1 MELGTFSSFLGN
13 GISTALGVGGL
24 LSNSSANRQNQANFN
39 EQMNFARYQYED
51 TKQWNSPRNQV
62 NQLRAAGLNP
72 ALTFGNGVQQQSA
85 VSQPSPVGQQ
95 PLDMSALTNL
105 GTALSLNTAQAANLD
120 ADTQKK
126 QTETSLGE
134 TDLLTRS
141 QENLLRLDTL
151 RQQLKKDGN
160 STDLIDKQIEDAKIR
175 LKFLEE
181 NQEWQA
187 EITRLQARGQA
198 LDVAAKEIQNRYL
211 PMLNDAQIAQIVST
225 LALNYAAAGEHKANI
240 KLIAQKTAN
249 EVVQGGILSNQF
261 WTGSPDAHK
270 QEAHTG
276 ALKDSPGLT
285 QLELVLETILS
296 TLGSVFS
303 RIGK

>member
-1 MELGTFSSFLGN
+1 MELGTFSSLLGN
-13 GISTALGVGGL
+13 GISAALGVGGL

-151 RQQLKKDGN
+151 RQQLKKDGK
-160 STDLIDKQIEDAKIR
+160 STDLLDKQIESEKVR

-181 NQEWQA
+181 NQEWSNHLL
-187 EITRLQARGQA
+187 RLQAENQV
-198 LDVAAKEIQNRYL
+198 LDNAAKTIQNRYL
-211 PMLNDAQIAQIVST
+211 PWFNEAQLKQILSVA
-225 LALNYAAAGEHKANI
+225 ALNYATADKEHQQAGLLAKQTMNEII
-240 KLIAQKTAN
+240 K
-249 EVVQGGILSNQF
+249 GGILGNDFYNSL
-261 WTGSPDAHK
+261 PDA
-270 QEAHTG
+270 
-276 ALKDSPGLT
+276 LKNKGYAEGLENSPVYRKSEKA
-285 QLELVLETILS
+285 LELFFEKFGFI
-296 TLGSVFS
+296 FA